1 MTQRNS
7 LDRDRLEQLLGG
19 NIYRDEILAIYDGKN
34 PVQPG
39 RDEDPSILLVEMA
52 MLAMLLRKYKYLVS
66 VDTKDPTDLRDVK
79 YIRDFTSEINPSIVV
94 VI

>member
-1 MTQRNS
+1 MNQNLNDLHEVQPPRNS
-7 LDRDRLEQLLGG
+7 GEVGRIE
-19 NIYRDEILAIYDGKN
+19 EETALARH
-34 PVQPG
+34 VQPG